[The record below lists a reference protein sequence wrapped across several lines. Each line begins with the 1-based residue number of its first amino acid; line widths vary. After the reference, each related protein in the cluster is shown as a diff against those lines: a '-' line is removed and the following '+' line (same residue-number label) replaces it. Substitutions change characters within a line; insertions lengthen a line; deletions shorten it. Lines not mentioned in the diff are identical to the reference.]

1 LVIWYW
7 FFVGPALLLAI
18 FSLLGERKRA
28 AYVERRLAETPHEFP
43 PVSVIVP
50 VKGPD
55 HELRENLAA
64 LATQDYPD
72 YELIVVAHSARDIPP
87 GVLPNR
93 VQVVLAPGD
102 DPSTGEK
109 VRNLKAAVAAA
120 RKRSRVYAFADSDGR
135 VTPRWLKSL
144 VAPLAE
150 KGVGAS
156 TGYRWYA
163 PIPPTFWT
171 LLRSVWDAVALSR
184 LGPGDCSFAWGGAM
198 AIRRETFH
206 DLDIREH
213 WKDTVSDDY
222 SLTAA
227 VHAAKLTIA
236 FAPGAMVP
244 CFERISAGQA
254 LAWMRRQMTITRV
267 YNARLW
273 WLALVGHVL

>member
-120 RKRSRVYAFADSDGR
+120 RKRSR
-135 VTPRWLKSL
+135 
-144 VAPLAE
+144 
-150 KGVGAS
+150 
-156 TGYRWYA
+156 
-163 PIPPTFWT
+163 
-171 LLRSVWDAVALSR
+171 
-184 LGPGDCSFAWGGAM
+184 
-198 AIRRETFH
+198 
-206 DLDIREH
+206 
-213 WKDTVSDDY
+213 
-222 SLTAA
+222 
-227 VHAAKLTIA
+227 
-236 FAPGAMVP
+236 
-244 CFERISAGQA
+244 AG
-254 LAWMRRQMTITRV
+254 
-267 YNARLW
+267 
-273 WLALVGHVL
+273 